1 MKKATQQSDVI
12 IPTIIKAI
20 VEKVICISLFFSIQ
34 LDVPI
39 TWLEA
44 PIAMPFAISLFIL
57 KNFKM
62 SCENTAPNNPVK
74 NTMQAV
80 ICGITWILLDV

>member
-1 MKKATQQSDVI
+1 MQQKEVR
-12 IPTIIKAI
+12 IPTIINAI
-20 VEKVICISLFFSIQ
+20 VEKVICICLFFSIQ

-62 SCENTAPNNPVK
+62 SCENTAPNRPVR

-80 ICGITWILLDV
+80 MQQIAQKINRNQCT

>member
-1 MKKATQQSDVI
+1 M
-12 IPTIIKAI
+12 IPTMIKAI
-20 VEKVICISLFFSIQ
+20 VEKVIWTSLFFSIQ

-39 TWLEA
+39 TWLDE

-62 SCENTAPNNPVK
+62 SCENIAPNNPVK

-80 ICGITWILLDV
+80 ICGMP